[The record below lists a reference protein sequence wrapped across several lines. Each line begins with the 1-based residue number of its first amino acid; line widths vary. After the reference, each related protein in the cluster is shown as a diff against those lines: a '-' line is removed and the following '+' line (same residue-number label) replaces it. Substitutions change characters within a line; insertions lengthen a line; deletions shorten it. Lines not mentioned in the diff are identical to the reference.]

1 MKTKLIQ
8 LLDCEGEFLALFA
21 YNGDLMNHEEA
32 AKAIDDAYGHARQ
45 VLVDCGDD
53 EINNIGPGD
62 VEGDAEEALAAI
74 GIERTYT
81 DAHYSEH
88 F

>member
-1 MKTKLIQ
+1 MSNSIFT
-8 LLDCEGEFLALFA
+8 
-21 YNGDLMNHEEA
+21 
-32 AKAIDDAYGHARQ
+32 
-45 VLVDCGDD
+45 
-53 EINNIGPGD
+53 IN
-62 VEGDAEEALAAI
+62 AEEALAAI